1 MGKVLVKDS
10 TLSNR
15 NITFVFYLSD
25 ATSDLASILAPD
37 GSSGAA
43 PGSRPEDAGS
53 KSNYLSSESGGQHRV
68 RSLSDS
74 RSDGQKKQSK
84 TNTYF
89 YYDLYIR

>member
-1 MGKVLVKDS
+1 MGKDLLKDS
-10 TLSNR
+10 APSNR
-15 NITFVFYLSD
+15 NITFVVYLSD

-53 KSNYLSSESGGQHRV
+53 KSNYLSSEPGGQHRV

-84 TNTYF
+84 TNIF
-89 YYDLYIR
+89 IP